1 LTFPDQDTAFCFV
14 AGKAGG
20 LWLFHTVNFALL
32 VATIGSGAGAQLG
45 AGRLLYGMGRDNAI
59 PKKFFGVVNART
71 QVPSNNIILV
81 GVITLGG
88 AFLLTYPIGAQLLN
102 FGALIAFMGVNASSF
117 TRYFLHAE
125 HKKFGNLIVPFL
137 GFFICLYLW
146 ISLGLNAKIVGLCW
160 LTAGV
165 LYGAYRTSWFRK
177 PLQFV
182 PIENNNDE

>member
-1 LTFPDQDTAFCFV
+1 
-14 AGKAGG
+14 
-20 LWLFHTVNFALL
+20 
-32 VATIGSGAGAQLG
+32 
-45 AGRLLYGMGRDNAI
+45 M
-59 PKKFFGVVNART
+59 
-71 QVPSNNIILV
+71 
-81 GVITLGG
+81 
-88 AFLLTYPIGAQLLN
+88 LTYPLGAQLLN

-117 TRYFLHAE
+117 TRYFLHSE
-125 HKKFGNLIVPFL
+125 RKTFGNLIVPFL

-146 ISLGLNAKIVGLCW
+146 ISLGINAKIVGMSW